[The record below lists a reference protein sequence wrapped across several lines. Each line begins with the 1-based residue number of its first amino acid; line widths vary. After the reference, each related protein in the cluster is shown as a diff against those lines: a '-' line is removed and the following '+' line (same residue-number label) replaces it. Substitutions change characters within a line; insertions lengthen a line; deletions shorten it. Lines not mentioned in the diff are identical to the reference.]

1 MVINNKCILRWL
13 LGGHKLGYRSNNY
26 QRISGDFISSLNLA
40 KLGCL
45 APQQLPLYQI
55 SFNLGDLGDISSI
68 HFDMGFQHMVWSS
81 SFCFASS

>member
-13 LGGHKLGYRSNNY
+13 MGGHKLGYRSNNY

-45 APQQLPLYQI
+45 APQ
-55 SFNLGDLGDISSI
+55 
-68 HFDMGFQHMVWSS
+68 
-81 SFCFASS
+81 